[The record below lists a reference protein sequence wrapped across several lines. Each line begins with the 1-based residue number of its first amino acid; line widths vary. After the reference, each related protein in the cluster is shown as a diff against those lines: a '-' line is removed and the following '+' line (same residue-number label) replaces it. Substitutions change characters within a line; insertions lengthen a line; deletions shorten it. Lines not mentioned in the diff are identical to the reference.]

1 LSAGLLVEQAWRL
14 GGELAVGE
22 GGKLRLKLPDSPE
35 GNTLLE
41 ELRAHRDEVVAHL
54 SSSSTRPW
62 PIPLSYGEYFCR
74 MRAAGFPPIPS
85 SEWETMHESDA
96 ECMARSERLCRWG
109 AEGESSTT
117 MTDGR
122 HETAFPACPKC
133 GAYCLYRERHIGPY
147 ECQRCGLTGIL
158 EADARNAGARK
169 DRLRQEAH
177 A

>member
-1 LSAGLLVEQAWRL
+1 VSAGLLVEQVWRL

-35 GNTLLE
+35 GNALLE

-54 SSSSTRPW
+54 SASSTRPW
-62 PIPLSYGEYFCR
+62 PTPLSYPEYFCR
-74 MRAAGFPPIPS
+74 MRAAGFPSIAI
-85 SEWETMHESDA
+85 SEWETMHGSDA
-96 ECMARSERLCRWG
+96 ERMGTEPIYLCRLG

-122 HETAFPACPKC
+122 YEAAFPACPKC
-133 GAYCLYRERHIGPY
+133 GSYALHRENSAY
-147 ECQRCGLTGIL
+147 ECLTCGLTGIL
-158 EADARNAGARK
+158 EADARKAGARK
-169 DRLRQEAH
+169 DHLRQEAH